1 MHTLTHNLPYSESKV
16 YTDTQSALFRIESN
30 QGIHLPT
37 IKSKMRYKDQ
47 KKRLHNQW
55 FSEIILFQ
63 RVSNPFLHCF
73 WNYTTE
79 RISKGFK
86 PLSSLVSEIILQRI
100 SNQWFSEI
108 ILFQRVSNPFLH
120 WFLKL
125 YYRGFQT
132 TFFNGFLKLYHS
144 LYTHN
149 QRCVTNFIPTIKDAL
164 QRLKKRLHNLWFSEV
179 IFRGFQTTF
188 FTTTEDFKP
197 FSSMFSEIIPLCLV
211 SNHSQMWDYTTSFGF
226 KPLSYVRKGL
236 KNVIKVPL
244 VSNHSHMWEK
254 V

>member
-47 KKRLHNQW
+47 KKRLH
-55 FSEIILFQ
+55 
-63 RVSNPFLHCF
+63 
-73 WNYTTE
+73 
-79 RISKGFK
+79 
-86 PLSSLVSEIILQRI
+86 
-100 SNQWFSEI
+100 NQWFSEI

-211 SNHSQMWDYTTSFGF
+211 SNHSQM
-226 KPLSYVRKGL
+226 
-236 KNVIKVPL
+236 
-244 VSNHSHMWEK
+244 
-254 V
+254 